1 MPTFT
6 AQSESD
12 TNVSHD
18 SDTSLDDQSSDRL
31 DSLGAPCHCPC
42 GLNSFSHIFSPLPD
56 CLAMRHSRVQNVQLT
71 AVTSRQNK
79 KEAKKQMEIYF
90 SFETEK
96 LRNEFENFGYAVY
109 LYARSIRG
117 VENIL
122 KQILR
127 LRGKVTDSND
137 FELLYN
143 EVTSGASPIDY
154 EILSSLFEKLVL
166 GDINNDTEL
175 KKEANIKSDKYLDAF
190 RKFAQHRVFSASQGD
205 LIEERPP
212 IQDEEGLQVYKEL
225 KLKVEE
231 DSQTFRVERIPQ
243 LKCVVKK
250 ILNIPE
256 CVQLRV
262 VRINKGCV
270 EISFEVIG
278 SFDFDLNL
286 DQRQDLISNN
296 ITLLEYAG
304 KVHYCCCELLQ
315 DEVHNNY

>member
-1 MPTFT
+1 M
-6 AQSESD
+6 
-12 TNVSHD
+12 
-18 SDTSLDDQSSDRL
+18 
-31 DSLGAPCHCPC
+31 
-42 GLNSFSHIFSPLPD
+42 
-56 CLAMRHSRVQNVQLT
+56 
-71 AVTSRQNK
+71 
-79 KEAKKQMEIYF
+79 
-90 SFETEK
+90 
-96 LRNEFENFGYAVY
+96 
-109 LYARSIRG
+109 
-117 VENIL
+117 
-122 KQILR
+122 
-127 LRGKVTDSND
+127 
-137 FELLYN
+137 LYN

-154 EILSSLFEKLVL
+154 EILSSLFEKLLL
-166 GDINNDTEL
+166 GDRNNDTEL
-175 KKEANIKSDKYLDAF
+175 KKEANTKSDKYVDAF
-190 RKFAQHRVFSASQGD
+190 RKFAQYRVFSSQVD

-212 IQDEEGLQVYKEL
+212 IQDEEGLHVYKEL

-250 ILNIPE
+250 ILKIPE

-315 DEVHNNY
+315 DEVHNYLGYFLCTL